1 MHMIKVQEQRY
12 RLLQEENDR
21 LRHFLPD
28 SYTEMRMRD
37 KQLQARMSRYE
48 SAIVDYENEKK
59 ALIET
64 INNKDADIT
73 FIKSKYEEANALWH
87 QENIEKQKLETII
100 EQQYRESME
109 LDTLRRRAEDDK
121 NHYRT
126 KNIQYK
132 NEIEELIKENKKLND
147 EKASL
152 NLRMS
157 SLRTVNK

>member
-1 MHMIKVQEQRY
+1 MHMMKVQEQRNKQ
-12 RLLQEENDR
+12 LQEENDR

-59 ALIET
+59 ALMET

-87 QENIEKQKLETII
+87 QENIEK
-100 EQQYRESME
+100 
-109 LDTLRRRAEDDK
+109 
-121 NHYRT
+121 
-126 KNIQYK
+126 
-132 NEIEELIKENKKLND
+132 
-147 EKASL
+147 
-152 NLRMS
+152 
-157 SLRTVNK
+157 